1 MNLRCRGGE
10 VALCPE
16 SGCYVGYSLTV
27 SAETAFWLPE
37 PWMHSSALMT
47 LNNFTWDLP
56 PHTPGPGAWFELS
69 FGGLV
74 LVGAFIGWVLVPRSA
89 AVMPASAS
97 GYQGIWCWF
106 LGSVLCLSCH
116 HTSLW
121 AVWPGYSRCF
131 DCDWLLLLVWLWNLP
146 HHRVLLNVSGCHPG
160 TALPILLRYGG
171 AGTVLVGWL
180 FWGPVDMPQILP
192 SCPWKWSWSMWCFA
206 GLSNLSHCKSVFF
219 EGALPCLWKEG
230 ESL

>member
-47 LNNFTWDLP
+47 LNSFTWDLP

-121 AVWPGYSRCF
+121 AVWPGYSML
-131 DCDWLLLLVWLWNLP
+131 WLQLTFAPSLTLEPSTSL
-146 HHRVLLNVSGCHPG
+146 R
-160 TALPILLRYGG
+160 AL
-171 AGTVLVGWL
+171 
-180 FWGPVDMPQILP
+180 
-192 SCPWKWSWSMWCFA
+192 
-206 GLSNLSHCKSVFF
+206 
-219 EGALPCLWKEG
+219 ECLWLQSWHCPAHLAQVWRSWNCVG
-230 ESL
+230 RVVVLGACWSASDLAFLSLKAKLEHVVLCWSE